1 MPSVCSLHF
10 SLSFIIS
17 LEKWSKFL
25 LVTASSCWR
34 AFELPLHI
42 SRRRRRCLESL
53 SEPSSLTRTQK
64 QGRKKFYNL
73 FSFSSSILLRQASL
87 DPIPRGGGLGSFIRK
102 NLLFFHSNEQY
113 QKKGKIEE
121 AKVLRKKYMRETRKI
136 SKSSTKLTLFVS
148 KAEIDTKS
156 SRLANV
162 AMGMKCL

>member
-53 SEPSSLTRTQK
+53 S
-64 QGRKKFYNL
+64 
-73 FSFSSSILLRQASL
+73 QAVS
-87 DPIPRGGGLGSFIRK
+87 RGHKSKVVKSFITSFHFHQAFYCARLVSTLSPGVVAWA
-102 NLLFFHSNEQY
+102 LLYAKTCCFSTQMNNTK
-113 QKKGKIEE
+113 KKGK
-121 AKVLRKKYMRETRKI
+121 LRKQ
-136 SKSSTKLTLFVS
+136 KSCEKST
-148 KAEIDTKS
+148 
-156 SRLANV
+156 
-162 AMGMKCL
+162 